1 MLDETAQEL
10 TASYGHSPMLVAVGI
25 ILPAEDYTLVGH
37 REQPVIAD
45 GDAVSVAAQVTKHLG
60 RSAECWLGIHDPVL
74 PIERFE
80 KAAKLTR
87 VGKRAQSASEP

>member
-10 TASYGHSPMLVAVGI
+10 NATYGHSPMLVAVGI
-25 ILPAEDYTLVGH
+25 IFPAEDDTLIGY

-45 GDAVSVAAQVTKHLG
+45 GNAVSVAAQVTKYLG
-60 RSAECWLGIHDPVL
+60 RSAECWLGIHNPVL
-74 PIERFE
+74 GVERSE

-87 VGKRAQSASEP
+87 AGKRAQCTAES

>member
-25 ILPAEDYTLVGH
+25 ILPAEDDIFIGY

-45 GDAVSVAAQVTKHLG
+45 GDAVSVAAQVTKYLG
-60 RSAECWLGIHDPVL
+60 RSAECWLGIDNPVL
-74 PIERFE
+74 PIKRSE
-80 KAAKLTR
+80 KPAKLTR
-87 VGKRAQSASEP
+87 AGKRA